1 MKLTDKE
8 LLDLIYRKGVA
19 VGFILMMEEGHMGG
33 VQEYNDFIGA
43 KKLYLTEEEY
53 TAIAEYGKKVCLL

>member
-1 MKLTDKE
+1 MSDKE

-19 VGFILMMEEGHMGG
+19 VGFILMMEEGHMGGG

>member
-33 VQEYNDFIGA
+33 YESITTSSVRRNSI
-43 KKLYLTEEEY
+43 
-53 TAIAEYGKKVCLL
+53 